1 MERQRIQVYAD
12 PEMKRRIELVAAKH
26 NVAVTEYCLD
36 AIRQRLADD
45 EMLDAAEVT
54 IAITPTDESPAT
66 LLADLR
72 RVREAILA
80 DREGQFVDVDATLD
94 QIQDERID
102 ELIGLR

>member
-66 LLADLR
+66 LLAALR
-72 RVREAILA
+72 AVREAILA
-80 DREGQFVDVDATLD
+80 DREGQFVDVDAALD
-94 QIQDERID
+94 QTRDERID

>member
-12 PEMKRRIELVAAKH
+12 PEMKRRIELAAAKH

-45 EMLDAAEVT
+45 EMLDATEVT
-54 IAITPTDESPAT
+54 IAINPTQESPAS

-72 RVREAILA
+72 LVRETILA
-80 DREGQFVDVDATLD
+80 DREGQFVDVDAALD
-94 QIQDERID
+94 QTRDERID

>member
-45 EMLDAAEVT
+45 EMLEAAEVT
-54 IAITPTDESPAT
+54 IAITPMDESPAT
-66 LLADLR
+66 LLAALR
-72 RVREAILA
+72 AVREAILA
-80 DREGQFVDVDATLD
+80 DREGQFVDVDAALD
-94 QIQDERID
+94 QTRDERID